1 MMFEDIYFA
10 HHKMVFNI
18 ALQYV
23 QRIEDAEEIVQDV
36 FVKVHDNIESYKSES
51 SIKTW
56 IYRIAINQCLDF
68 IKHNQSL
75 KRRFHSSLLSLEAAE
90 SNQEAIHF
98 NHPGTDL
105 EQKESYRILFEAINH
120 LPDHQ
125 KTALILL
132 KIEGM
137 SQAEAAHIMNI
148 SVKALESLFQRSK
161 HNLEIRLQLNN
172 KS

>member
-1 MMFEDIYFA
+1 MTFEDIYFA

-18 ALQYV
+18 VLQYV

-36 FVKVHDNIESYKSES
+36 FVKVHDNMDSYKGES
-51 SIKTW
+51 NIKTW

-68 IKHNQSL
+68 IKHKQSL
-75 KRRFHSSLLSLEAAE
+75 KRRFHSSLLSIEDTE
-90 SNQEAIHF
+90 SSKEAIHF

-105 EQKESYRILFEAINH
+105 EQKESYRLLFEAINK

-125 KTALILL
+125 KTAIILL

-137 SQAEAAHIMNI
+137 SQTEAANIMNI
-148 SVKALESLFQRSK
+148 SIKAIESLFQRAK
-161 HNLEIRLQLNN
+161 NNLEIRLQINN

>member
-90 SNQEAIHF
+90 SNEVDITK
-98 NHPGTDL
+98 P
-105 EQKESYRILFEAINH
+105 IN
-120 LPDHQ
+120 L
-125 KTALILL
+125 
-132 KIEGM
+132 
-137 SQAEAAHIMNI
+137 
-148 SVKALESLFQRSK
+148 
-161 HNLEIRLQLNN
+161 
-172 KS
+172 